1 MIWIPVVIG
10 CGTAAIICFIWQ
22 QRQQQQVRQMLYS
35 YGEHP
40 SDDLLFTP
48 LSSIRRELKSLY
60 EEKQELQA
68 QLDQWYRV
76 IENAPFGYLRVDMDN
91 QLILCNPKARQLLCL
106 NRWQPGQIRLLLEL
120 VRSYELDQLI
130 ENTRHTRKAQSQAWE
145 FFPSH
150 DAQTRADGANQPIH
164 LRGTTVPLG
173 RGDVAVFLENQEP
186 IHMLKRSQEKLL
198 SDLTHELR
206 TPLTAMRLLAETLE
220 QRLTGLELKW
230 VSQILKEINRLFYL
244 VQDWLELSQLES
256 HPHQVLSHQTFD
268 LVQLIQEAWETLT
281 PLAQQKQV
289 TLQYQGADHLKM
301 TADGDRLT
309 QVFLNLF
316 DNGIKYNP
324 VGEALLVQLSLS
336 DSDPKLVT
344 VDVIDQGV
352 GFHPEDLPF
361 VFERLYRGDQART
374 RPGDNANLRQ
384 GSGLGLAIV
393 QEIITAHGGTITA
406 RNHPTYHGAW
416 LTFTLPLTLP
426 NEDLDI

>member
-1 MIWIPVVIG
+1 MVWIPIIIG

-22 QRQQQQVRQMLYS
+22 QRQKQQVRQMLYS

-40 SDDLLFTP
+40 SDDLLFAP
-48 LSSIRRELKSLY
+48 LSSVRRELKSLY
-60 EEKQELQA
+60 EEKKELRA
-68 QLDQWYRV
+68 ELDQWYRV
-76 IENAPFGYLRVDMDN
+76 VEQAPFGYLRVDMDN
-91 QLILCNPKARQLLCL
+91 QLLLCNPKARQLLRL

-130 ENTRHTRKAQSQAWE
+130 ETTRKTRMAQSQEWE

-150 DAQTRADGANQPIH
+150 DAQTRADGPNQPIH
-164 LRGTTVPLG
+164 LRGTTVPLS

-186 IHMLKRSQEKLL
+186 IHILKRSQEKLL

-256 HPHQVLSHQTFD
+256 HPHQVLSYQTFD
-268 LVQLIQEAWETLT
+268 LVQLIHAAWDTLT
-281 PLAQQKQV
+281 PLAQQKAV
-289 TLQYQGADHLKM
+289 TLQYQGPDHLKM

-316 DNGIKYNP
+316 DNSIKYNP
-324 VGEALLVQLSLS
+324 TGEAIFTRLVPTET
-336 DSDPKLVT
+336 DPNTVT
-344 VDVIDQGV
+344 IDIIDQGI
-352 GFHPEDLPF
+352 GFQPDDLPF

-374 RPGDNANLRQ
+374 RPGDNPNSRQ

-393 QEIITAHGGTITA
+393 QEIIAAHGGTITA
-406 RNHPTYHGAW
+406 QNHPEYRGAW
-416 LTFTLPLTLP
+416 LRFHLPLALP
-426 NEDLDI
+426 SEDLDT

>member
-1 MIWIPVVIG
+1 MIWIPIIIG
-10 CGTAAIICFIWQ
+10 CGTAGIICFTWQ
-22 QRQQQQVRQMLYS
+22 QRQKQQVRQMLYS

-40 SDDLLFTP
+40 SDELLFAP
-48 LSSIRRELKSLY
+48 LSSLRRELKSLY

-68 QLDQWYRV
+68 ELNQWYRV
-76 IENAPFGYLRVDMDN
+76 IENAPFGYLRVDVDN

-130 ENTRHTRKAQSQAWE
+130 EATRSARTAQSKEWE

-150 DAQTRADGANQPIH
+150 DAQTRADGPNQPIH
-164 LRGTTVPLG
+164 LRGSTIPLS

-230 VSQILKEINRLFYL
+230 AGQILKEINRLFYL
-244 VQDWLELSQLES
+244 VQDWLELSRLES
-256 HPHQVLSHQTFD
+256 HPHQVLSYQTFD
-268 LVQLIQEAWETLT
+268 LVQLINNAWETLA

-289 TLQYQGADHLKM
+289 TRQYQGPDTLKM

-316 DNGIKYNP
+316 DNSIKYNP
-324 VGEALLVQLSLS
+324 VGEAIFVTLSPPEA
-336 DSDPKLVT
+336 DSDFVT
-344 VDVIDQGV
+344 IEVIDQGV
-352 GFHPEDLPF
+352 GFDPEDLPF

-374 RPGDNANLRQ
+374 RPGDNADLRQ

-393 QEIITAHGGTITA
+393 QQIITAHGGTITA
-406 RNHPTYHGAW
+406 RNHPKYRGAW
-416 LTFTLPLTLP
+416 LTFTLPLQLP